1 MNGTREAVV
10 DDYAIKWVNRIWMVM
25 VCRFFIIKQIVW
37 TRTVEQCIFVYP
49 THTNHRMLMEMV
61 MQKSRN
67 IHATW
72 GNDQIRSSGLGE
84 DDYTKQHIVMLSH
97 PGPPVCGLLCFLLL
111 WTEAYLL
118 LCFNFGRSSKLR
130 ASSSFLIYYGVYHY
144 LCHNICSI

>member
-1 MNGTREAVV
+1 
-10 DDYAIKWVNRIWMVM
+10 
-25 VCRFFIIKQIVW
+25 
-37 TRTVEQCIFVYP
+37 
-49 THTNHRMLMEMV
+49 MEMV